1 MKIFDLLRNPL
12 VKIVG
17 ILTILYFALFSNTYN
32 PNSLGNRFSKENL
45 KKNFDA
51 AQEQGKFIAT
61 NLKIARDLEEK
72 RNDIASDST
81 SHDNPVMMVSSE
93 DIKTG
98 KGMATL
104 ACGDEITISY
114 RTSINN
120 DHQIDHMDDV
130 KFIVGSRTMPL
141 IEKHIIGMRALGI
154 RNIYIPKTAQ
164 ITDEKLEEFQRLNG
178 TDLTIQ
184 VTLHSFAPKVKT
196 LVCD

>member
-12 VKIVG
+12 VKITSIV
-17 ILTILYFALFSNTYN
+17 TILYFALFSNTYN

-61 NLKIARDLEEK
+61 NLKIARDLEKK
-72 RNDIASDST
+72 RNDNTSDSA
-81 SHDNPVMMVSSE
+81 SRDNPVMIVSSE
-93 DIKTG
+93 DIQAG
-98 KGMATL
+98 KGIDTV
-104 ACGDEITISY
+104 ACGDELTISY

-154 RNIYIPKTAQ
+154 RNIYIPQTAQ

-178 TDLTIQ
+178 TDITVQ

>member
-12 VKIVG
+12 VKITG

-61 NLKIARDLEEK
+61 NLKIAQDLEK
-72 RNDIASDST
+72 RRNDNASDSI
-81 SHDNPVMMVSSE
+81 SQDNPVMIVSSE

-98 KGMATL
+98 KGLATL
-104 ACGDEITISY
+104 ACGDELSISY

-141 IEKHIIGMRALGI
+141 IEKHIIGMRASGI
-154 RNIYIPKTAQ
+154 RNIYIPKTAR

-178 TDLTIQ
+178 TDITVQ

>member
-1 MKIFDLLRNPL
+1 MKIFDLLRNRL
-12 VKIVG
+12 VKITG
-17 ILTILYFALFSNTYN
+17 IVTILYFALFSNTYN

-61 NLKIARDLEEK
+61 NLKIARDLEKK
-72 RNDIASDST
+72 RNDNTSDSA
-81 SHDNPVMMVSSE
+81 SRDNPVMIVSSE
-93 DIKTG
+93 DIQAG
-98 KGMATL
+98 KGIDTV
-104 ACGDEITISY
+104 ACGDELTISY

-154 RNIYIPKTAQ
+154 RNIYIPQTAQ

-178 TDLTIQ
+178 TDITVQ